1 MPFCVMNR
9 AETTPAL
16 LSVKKTPSPA
26 GTVTIVVSKKV
37 AKTAVARNRIRRRIR
52 AVITEYAKTND
63 MSRVAIKIY
72 THTPIAGASFQAIR
86 CQVLSALKST
96 H

>member
-1 MPFCVMNR
+1 MNNPS
-9 AETTPAL
+9 ASATL
-16 LSVKKTPSPA
+16 LSVKVSP
-26 GTVTIVVSKKV
+26 TVKQSVIIVVSKKV

-52 AVITEYAKTND
+52 AVVTEYAKTHD
-63 MSRVAIKIY
+63 ISRSAIKIY